1 MRKLTLHKP
10 ALDDYVDVEK
20 DLNENYRKIEEWAN
34 SSGTELDNKFDDGGV
49 STDYDTA
56 KKMEDKIKFLATQIE
71 KTPIGTILP
80 FAGGTIPKDYLLCDG
95 REITKNDYSELYD
108 ILPFGGY
115 IDEKVFRGLAKNEV
129 PNMTGPTLNGY
140 TITESSVFSA
150 TFPGWKAFD
159 SIISGDNRG
168 WASLTGQKEG
178 WVQIQYP
185 NKRALSSFTIK
196 TRTYAPGSKLEKI
209 SVYGVTTT
217 SEDELFTENLSR
229 AFTTNEKR
237 EFKVNFNKKTY
248 DKFKIKVS
256 APNDQYCAIDDIEL
270 FTVDITQFPNHKQET
285 TKKYL
290 PDLRGQF
297 LRGIKDGR
305 KLLDW
310 ESEDIKK
317 HNHKVPLAYPPESS
331 VTNTLKEYTEV
342 REKKTIF
349 QTLMLDDN
357 VNDNVYGRPIAK
369 ETYEG
374 NETRP
379 SNIGV
384 NYIIKAKNGINDNSI
399 PAYIE
404 SLLNDLNNLKN
415 NIGANIKD
423 NSISSSKLKTDSDA
437 DKIKLANLAEEVIN
451 SMSKLTKDS
460 VVREYIA
467 NNAIDRTKL
476 DDSVFYKSYSIDKK
490 VPNQS
495 LHILLETNNTFTN
508 EDLSISFLA
517 DREDLEV
524 APEWVSQSS
533 IIKNITKVNRF
544 FKYIVEVKNLS
555 TKIGFVIIKPK
566 TGDFKGELW
575 NLQIYK
581 SNSSLP
587 FSFKD
592 SSGIIIKSYNGYS
605 VDMELL
611 LKEVYGR
618 EIGLKD
624 FSNNEQ
630 LELLG
635 KIGDEYE
642 EIINGVSSAGALENA
657 VPIFSKIFK
666 AGKYKVNYVIKNF
679 NLRVFTFD
687 SCFGGEVLEK
697 FDLTGDNNTFIL
709 KDDRYIGFLEVKD
722 SSFTEKKK
730 NISLNMTNDKLYD
743 MYLFNADKLLEVGDI
758 VSEKYNYG
766 NGTILATTPFAFYY
780 CPIYA
785 LSAKSISKI
794 YDKDNEKIHNLIQKT
809 SYRDIQF
816 SPLEVVFEGDIDSLI
831 KDYRISA
838 TNLTS
843 NTMNGFSALNY
854 NHDTMIESWKYTS
867 KFVLNSQSTFGITT
881 NNAMWAGSVLIDT
894 ENKKII
900 FGREISVNGIMTLEE
915 KVIEDDYYMTAKD
928 DSVADRYETRNIEGI
943 DFVIG
948 HTYYLVL
955 ERKGLISIA
964 SIHDYNS
971 GKYFEVK
978 TYARFHGG
986 ISFLVQKGE
995 VEIKNI
1001 EYKVA
1006 LYNGGKAALWGD
1018 SLTEGNAMG
1027 TMEYEYNYAALLRKN
1042 YFNGSAII
1050 CGNGTGGTGD
1060 MLKAIKDLHYYNT
1073 HLDFHFVMLGTNQT
1087 SSQAGIDIWKQQI
1100 VEIYNIIL
1108 SLGAK
1113 PIIIV
1118 PPLRT
1123 DKVATVA
1130 LLQMRDFIL
1139 EKGWDTIRMDIAV
1152 SLNGEGQEIDPSLTT
1167 DGIHF
1172 NIQGNQKMYERALI
1186 DLKKIM

>member
-159 SIISGDNRG
+159 SVISGDNGG

-209 SVYGVTTT
+209 SVCGVTTT

-256 APNDQYCAIDDIEL
+256 APNDQYCAIDEIEL

-317 HNHKVPLAYPPESS
+317 HNHKEPLAYPPESS

-415 NIGANIKD
+415 NLGANIKD

-467 NNAIDRTKL
+467 DGAINDEKIEKHSISHKSLNKDIFNLIFADGENMLNPNTMTSNARLKRDGSIETFESSSYTISDYIYVAPYDTITVDHRKSSNIVNDYLGCWYDSNKKYIRAVEHTDYSFSDTKK
-476 DDSVFYKSYSIDKK
+476 DIITIPSNAAYMRRNFWGGQKK
-490 VPNQS
+490 V
-495 LHILLETNNTFTN
+495 ILVGSTEIFEDKNYTGIKKFTDDNFYISENKLKYDIQNKKGVYITGNGNNPGLFNIPFNVKIEKETLEINDIVRAEISVSTDDENFRGLRLGCIGIASVVSNN
-508 EDLSISFLA
+508 
-517 DREDLEV
+517 
-524 APEWVSQSS
+524 
-533 IIKNITKVNRF
+533 
-544 FKYIVEVKNLS
+544 YKNLS
-555 TKIGFVIIKPK
+555 VVETLKAELKITKQITGDWKINLGFEGKLGKDLELIVSDLKIFVNDSPVNIKTITPARQYGFKKYILLPFNKLDYKTRSILETVNNNSLTPHCWSNIKWKTIGDSITESNRTALKNYHKLISELTGIQVTNSGLSKRGYWGPTGSSFHDQLANTTDGEFDIITIFGSPNDREMFINNKGDLTDNMDLDIPVDDNYTYCARVNKCLRKATEFLKTKVVVIGPLPTSYDNYYGELLNKPQENIASGPSGYCMREMDEILEKLCSIWNIPYLSLFKKGLLKPWVTEQNTAFFKQDGVGRPSYNPDAEPDGLHPNTAGHMMIAPIILNFLKEHIAIETQFEK
-566 TGDFKGELW
+566 TGD
-575 NLQIYK
+575 
-581 SNSSLP
+581 
-587 FSFKD
+587 
-592 SSGIIIKSYNGYS
+592 
-605 VDMELL
+605 
-611 LKEVYGR
+611 
-618 EIGLKD
+618 
-624 FSNNEQ
+624 
-630 LELLG
+630 
-635 KIGDEYE
+635 
-642 EIINGVSSAGALENA
+642 EN
-657 VPIFSKIFK
+657 F
-666 AGKYKVNYVIKNF
+666 
-679 NLRVFTFD
+679 
-687 SCFGGEVLEK
+687 
-697 FDLTGDNNTFIL
+697 
-709 KDDRYIGFLEVKD
+709 YIPE
-722 SSFTEKKK
+722 
-730 NISLNMTNDKLYD
+730 
-743 MYLFNADKLLEVGDI
+743 
-758 VSEKYNYG
+758 
-766 NGTILATTPFAFYY
+766 
-780 CPIYA
+780 
-785 LSAKSISKI
+785 
-794 YDKDNEKIHNLIQKT
+794 
-809 SYRDIQF
+809 
-816 SPLEVVFEGDIDSLI
+816 
-831 KDYRISA
+831 
-838 TNLTS
+838 
-843 NTMNGFSALNY
+843 
-854 NHDTMIESWKYTS
+854 
-867 KFVLNSQSTFGITT
+867 
-881 NNAMWAGSVLIDT
+881 
-894 ENKKII
+894 
-900 FGREISVNGIMTLEE
+900 
-915 KVIEDDYYMTAKD
+915 
-928 DSVADRYETRNIEGI
+928 
-943 DFVIG
+943 
-948 HTYYLVL
+948 
-955 ERKGLISIA
+955 
-964 SIHDYNS
+964 
-971 GKYFEVK
+971 
-978 TYARFHGG
+978 
-986 ISFLVQKGE
+986 
-995 VEIKNI
+995 
-1001 EYKVA
+1001 
-1006 LYNGGKAALWGD
+1006 
-1018 SLTEGNAMG
+1018 
-1027 TMEYEYNYAALLRKN
+1027 
-1042 YFNGSAII
+1042 
-1050 CGNGTGGTGD
+1050 
-1060 MLKAIKDLHYYNT
+1060 
-1073 HLDFHFVMLGTNQT
+1073 
-1087 SSQAGIDIWKQQI
+1087 
-1100 VEIYNIIL
+1100 
-1108 SLGAK
+1108 
-1113 PIIIV
+1113 
-1118 PPLRT
+1118 
-1123 DKVATVA
+1123 
-1130 LLQMRDFIL
+1130 
-1139 EKGWDTIRMDIAV
+1139 
-1152 SLNGEGQEIDPSLTT
+1152 
-1167 DGIHF
+1167 
-1172 NIQGNQKMYERALI
+1172 
-1186 DLKKIM
+1186 

>member
-159 SIISGDNRG
+159 SVISGDNGG

-196 TRTYAPGSKLEKI
+196 TRTYDPGSKLEKI

-217 SEDELFTENLSR
+217 SEEELFTENLSR

-256 APNDQYCAIDDIEL
+256 APNDQYCAIDEIEL

-297 LRGIKDGR
+297 LRGIKDRR

-310 ESEDIKK
+310 ENEDIKK

-415 NIGANIKD
+415 NLGQHIKD

-437 DKIKLANLAEEVIN
+437 DKIKLANLAEEVVKKLGDAVSVGGKTRVEFEQDVESAKKELEVLTNTGIKKIN
-451 SMSKLTKDS
+451 QN
-460 VVREYIA
+460 VVWKIGGLNRDGSI
-467 NNAIDRTKL
+467 NNNKKNRAYTDLILHLHKSQTITAPEGFL
-476 DDSVFYKSYSIDKK
+476 ISIVFY
-490 VPNQS
+490 
-495 LHILLETNNTFTN
+495 N
-508 EDLSISFLA
+508 ELGNVTEAFNP
-517 DREDLEV
+517 
-524 APEWVSQSS
+524 APTQQIAENS
-533 IIKNITKVNRF
+533 RF
-544 FKYIVEVKNLS
+544 
-555 TKIGFVIIKPK
+555 KIGIIR
-566 TGDFKGELW
+566 
-575 NLQIYK
+575 K
-581 SNSSLP
+581 SEISTENWDTNSLP
-587 FSFKD
+587 FPKDFLNEYVNYSLKTQVLEKIENNINAIKELNNNPAINIPYEYYGKTNIGFNYDTIESVKFVSDIESTVNISSATIADIDNISDVKYSNIDVLKQIDGSYKFTLNNPSTNVYQNRISGKLNNLVIGAKYKIVLKLKSTLEKNRFVQIQIGNKNYKTLSGYNEKENAYIFDYESILNTSEIAIYPFLSNDIYTPTTGEKIEIYDFYITRVFDGIDEFKHFNVYKNLVSITVNKETIVD
-592 SSGIIIKSYNGYS
+592 GFGGMICESTNNIDVYSKIKRSKIIMINNEFPNKNGNINIKKSHLDGKVCVCIGDSITHKGHSSGCDYVSKLEKNTGIDCHNFGFGGCQMHVRGNANWDAFS
-605 VDMELL
+605 M
-611 LKEVYGR
+611 
-618 EIGLKD
+618 IGLAD
-624 FSNNEQ
+624 AITSGDWSAQEQ
-630 LELLG
+630 ASSDN
-635 KIGDEYE
+635 KF
-642 EIINGVSSAGALENA
+642 EIYDYAATKTAWAKSFDWS
-657 VPIFSKIFK
+657 
-666 AGKYKVNYVIKNF
+666 KVNYITVAFGANDISTDPNASIIDNPENPYDKSTYLGSFRYSYEKIMSVYPNIRF
-679 NLRVFTFD
+679 LILTPIFRWWIITGEYINSDNRIFANGHHYRDWGDALIEECKKYHIPYLNMYDDAGINDHNRLYYFD
-687 SCFGGEVLEK
+687 ETDGTHPNEKGLELMG
-697 FDLTGDNNTFIL
+697 DVLTG
-709 KDDRYIGFLEVKD
+709 
-722 SSFTEKKK
+722 S
-730 NISLNMTNDKLYD
+730 
-743 MYLFNADKLLEVGDI
+743 
-758 VSEKYNYG
+758 
-766 NGTILATTPFAFYY
+766 
-780 CPIYA
+780 
-785 LSAKSISKI
+785 
-794 YDKDNEKIHNLIQKT
+794 
-809 SYRDIQF
+809 
-816 SPLEVVFEGDIDSLI
+816 
-831 KDYRISA
+831 
-838 TNLTS
+838 
-843 NTMNGFSALNY
+843 
-854 NHDTMIESWKYTS
+854 
-867 KFVLNSQSTFGITT
+867 
-881 NNAMWAGSVLIDT
+881 
-894 ENKKII
+894 
-900 FGREISVNGIMTLEE
+900 
-915 KVIEDDYYMTAKD
+915 
-928 DSVADRYETRNIEGI
+928 
-943 DFVIG
+943 
-948 HTYYLVL
+948 
-955 ERKGLISIA
+955 
-964 SIHDYNS
+964 
-971 GKYFEVK
+971 
-978 TYARFHGG
+978 
-986 ISFLVQKGE
+986 
-995 VEIKNI
+995 
-1001 EYKVA
+1001 
-1006 LYNGGKAALWGD
+1006 
-1018 SLTEGNAMG
+1018 
-1027 TMEYEYNYAALLRKN
+1027 
-1042 YFNGSAII
+1042 
-1050 CGNGTGGTGD
+1050 
-1060 MLKAIKDLHYYNT
+1060 
-1073 HLDFHFVMLGTNQT
+1073 
-1087 SSQAGIDIWKQQI
+1087 
-1100 VEIYNIIL
+1100 IL
-1108 SLGAK
+1108 S
-1113 PIIIV
+1113 
-1118 PPLRT
+1118 R
-1123 DKVATVA
+1123 
-1130 LLQMRDFIL
+1130 
-1139 EKGWDTIRMDIAV
+1139 
-1152 SLNGEGQEIDPSLTT
+1152 
-1167 DGIHF
+1167 
-1172 NIQGNQKMYERALI
+1172 Y
-1186 DLKKIM
+1186 